1 MKQIKRISKTYK
13 TGTLFLV
20 LLVFVFISCSKDENE
35 PDTPIVEKPLITLV
49 NPDTNY
55 VNCNA
60 SELIAIDLF
69 AESSLISGKLLA
81 SFKITSKFGNN
92 APVIVMDTAI
102 SGNEFIL
109 NNYIIVAN
117 TGNENGIEIL
127 TFRVTDV
134 SGQYDEVKLTLNI
147 TYYPPPSLAFLSG
160 EYQPGWNRIDAD
172 VTLTVG
178 EEFVFGITGNTN
190 SDKYLKRLLIQ
201 RKFEN
206 VSTITILDSALNTVS
221 ITLDIMTF
229 AYPTVGLEDFICTLW
244 DKNDKSTTI
253 NFTITTEPAASDI
266 TTYEDIILGAQASTT
281 GGSFATVDGMVYT
294 LDMAKANSDKID
306 FLYFYG
312 ATNLA
317 TLAAPDDA
325 DAATVFTGANGLDT
339 WDVLNPT
346 KFKTTTLS
354 SADFDAI
361 TSSSQ
366 LVTVAVLPTQPNLS
380 KANDL
385 SVGDV
390 LAFKT
395 VEEKF
400 GLIRVDA
407 INGANNAGT
416 IEITVKVQ

>member
-1 MKQIKRISKTYK
+1 
-13 TGTLFLV
+13 L
-20 LLVFVFISCSKDENE
+20 
-35 PDTPIVEKPLITLV
+35 
-49 NPDTNY
+49 
-55 VNCNA
+55 
-60 SELIAIDLF
+60 
-69 AESSLISGKLLA
+69 
-81 SFKITSKFGNN
+81 
-92 APVIVMDTAI
+92 DTAI

-206 VSTITILDSALNTVS
+206 VSTITLLDSALNTVS

-281 GGSFATVDGMVYT
+281 GGSFASVDGMVYT

-354 SADFDAI
+354 SADFNAI

>member
-1 MKQIKRISKTYK
+1 MKKLSY
-13 TGTLFLV
+13 
-20 LLVFVFISCSKDENE
+20 LLGLLLLAGMIFTSCSDDETTE
-35 PDTPIVEKPLITLV
+35 PLTPT
-49 NPDTNY
+49 
-55 VNCNA
+55 
-60 SELIAIDLF
+60 
-69 AESSLISGKLLA
+69 
-81 SFKITSKFGNN
+81 
-92 APVIVMDTAI
+92 
-102 SGNEFIL
+102 
-109 NNYIIVAN
+109 
-117 TGNENGIEIL
+117 
-127 TFRVTDV
+127 
-134 SGQYDEVKLTLNI
+134 
-147 TYYPPPSLAFLSG
+147 LAFLGG
-160 EYQPGWNRIDAD
+160 EYEPGKDRVDSD

-178 EEFVFGITGNTN
+178 EEFVFGVSGSTR
-190 SDKYLKRLLIQ
+190 SDKDLKRLLIQ

-206 VSTITILDSALNTVS
+206 VSTITILDSAFNHAS
-221 ITLDIMTF
+221 IILDITTF
-229 AYPTVGLEDFICTLW
+229 AYPTVGSEDFICTVW
-244 DKNDKSTTI
+244 DKNDKYTEIS
-253 NFTITTEPAASDI
+253 FTVTTEPAAPDI
-266 TTYEDIILGAQASTT
+266 TTYEDKILGAQASVT
-281 GGSFATVDGMVYT
+281 GSSFASVDGTVYT

-312 ATNLA
+312 ATNFA

-366 LVTVAVLPTQPNLS
+366 LVTAATLPTQPNLS

-395 VEEKF
+395 AGSYF